1 MSDREVTVRV
11 SAYFVPVAV
20 NLSEIRNAKGAGGD
34 LFRSVQRQKDQYQ
47 GLWLIAPDGRV
58 LAAHHAPRSPETW
71 TAEVRQTI
79 RSALAAITLPTPRTD
94 VRRGLL
100 KDRGRA
106 VHSDGSVRLAL
117 SVRLIFQ
124 GKPEGEGAFDGIRL
138 SAPDWS
144 EFLPPDSTPGRSWT
158 IPERVVR
165 AFSRC
170 LSPASDQSTMPR
182 PEEVT
187 DVSLTGKVIEVFA
200 GRARILY
207 TGRIAAAH
215 AHDGKS
221 SSSHARFTGLG
232 TYDVSSRS
240 LVSLTLLAEGIHGA
254 PPPYPEDRPIAAAI
268 EWRAGAG
275 NGK

>member
-1 MSDREVTVRV
+1 M
-11 SAYFVPVAV
+11 PVAV

-144 EFLPPDSTPGRSWT
+144 EFFPPRLDP
-158 IPERVVR
+158 R
-165 AFSRC
+165 ALVDHSR
-170 LSPASDQSTMPR
+170 
-182 PEEVT
+182 
-187 DVSLTGKVIEVFA
+187 
-200 GRARILY
+200 
-207 TGRIAAAH
+207 TGRP
-215 AHDGKS
+215 
-221 SSSHARFTGLG
+221 RVQPMPFTGVG
-232 TYDVSSRS
+232 SEHD
-240 LVSLTLLAEGIHGA
+240 AA
-254 PPPYPEDRPIAAAI
+254 PRRGDRGLSD
-268 EWRAGAG
+268 RQGH
-275 NGK
+275 